1 METFLKFEAE
11 VDDNGKLW
19 NIKLEQI
26 NCVKD
31 SAHPFK
37 IVKKEYTPNMKDKLF
52 FLPGV
57 NIPRIKLKDFALNY
71 HIKTVRDV
79 ADASVVFGSNLS
91 NSKVLSKGWTSQV
104 DTDKFKACFEALVE
118 LGKLDDIIVE
128 RVKTALEFY
137 TQPIIYSDY
146 RSISMVG
153 DISLYTGLIVNPAYE
168 FNNSKN
174 STYAY
179 TVEEEYFALVEFLD
193 GKEVIDEGSLLK
205 YINGDDAI
213 LINKEVY
220 EQLVAMLDSSD
231 QDNHVLAIEI
241 MSNCKLNESL
251 FYILKLLSRYSTTIS
266 YCKSVNHVNFK
277 SLLSYLGVNKN
288 SMAFTTDRKIQK
300 LMEKGVLT
308 PGMLNALIKE
318 ELYNPSTFH
327 STMVQIKT
335 VTVNQN
341 ILKYLNK
348 NYEFRFLDDFVP
360 EPEVVEEQIVL
371 TTTEQTPTWL

>member
-26 NCVKD
+26 SCLTAGTN
-31 SAHPFK
+31 PFN

-79 ADASVVFGSNLS
+79 ADANVVFGGNLS
-91 NSKVLSKGWTSQV
+91 NSKVLSTNWTSQV

-153 DISLYTGLIVNPAYE
+153 DDSLYTGLIVNPAYE

-179 TVEEEYFALVEFLD
+179 TVEEEYFELVEFLD

-205 YINGDDAI
+205 HINGDDAI

-231 QDNHVLAIEI
+231 VDNHVLAIEI

-251 FYILKLLSRYSTTIS
+251 FYILKLLGRYSVTIS
-266 YCKSVNHVNFK
+266 CCRSVNHVNFK

-288 SMAFTTDRKIQK
+288 SMAFTTDRKIQM

-348 NYEFRFLDDFVP
+348 NYEFRFLDEF
-360 EPEVVEEQIVL
+360 EPVEEVIEEQIVL